1 MKEVIVVKNLRKV
14 FKTKL
19 KDPGLK
25 GTLKSFFKPHYK
37 EISAVNNIS
46 FTVKEGELIAFIGPN
61 GAGKSTTLKM
71 LSGILFSDS
80 GSIRVLGINPTE
92 ERKKLA
98 YKIGTVFGQ
107 KPQLWFHLP
116 PIDSFQLFAKIYDL
130 DQKEY
135 EKRFADLV
143 KRFELEEIMHQ
154 PVRKLSLG
162 QRMRCEFALALL
174 HNPKVLFLDEPTIGM
189 DIIVKKSVRELIKKI
204 NEEEKIT
211 IILTSHDMDDVE
223 TLCKRAIIIN
233 HGTLVYDG
241 SIEKLKS
248 AYIHKKLIEVVSESA
263 LVLPKKEGIVVL
275 KKTKFSASL
284 EIDLR
289 KNDLKETINLLLNKN
304 AIIDI
309 TIEEPPVE
317 EIIERI
323 YRGD

>member
-1 MKEVIVVKNLRKV
+1 MKEVIVVKNLRKI

-19 KDPGLK
+19 KEPGLK

-37 EISAVNNIS
+37 EISAVNNIT

-61 GAGKSTTLKM
+61 GAGKSTTLKI
-71 LSGILFSDS
+71 LSGILFPDS
-80 GSIRVLGINPTE
+80 GIIRVLGINPTE

-130 DQKEY
+130 EQREY
-135 EKRFADLV
+135 EKRLADLV

-189 DIIVKKSVRELIKKI
+189 DIIIKKSVRELIKKI

-211 IILTSHDMDDVE
+211 IVLTSHDMDDVE

-233 HGTLVYDG
+233 HGSLVYDG

-248 AYIHKKLIEVVSESA
+248 AYIHKKLIEIVSESS
-263 LVLPKKEGIVVL
+263 LILPKKEGITVL
-275 KKTKFSASL
+275 KKAKFSASL

-289 KNDLKETINLLLNKN
+289 KNDLKETINLLLKKN